1 MHGTLIFIYL
11 LLGGFLGGLAATL
24 VSMASL
30 VTYPILLSIGIP
42 PVFANTTDDAA
53 FIWNGLGSTMAATKQ
68 LKGHYKKAIGF
79 SILAIIGSAI
89 GCLLLLHFPAKVFEK
104 VVPFCLLLSGILVLV
119 AGNGKFKIHN
129 HAGKFAKFMSL
140 LAIMVTGLYG
150 GYFGAASG
158 VLMLAI
164 LEFVMDDDF
173 LTVNAVRNIVN
184 CASDGTAFVI
194 YAFASKIYWLQ
205 AIPLAIGIL
214 IGSYVGVKLL
224 GKIPEMLIKVVTAIL
239 AFGQAGYFFY
249 TAFIK

>member
-1 MHGTLIFIYL
+1 
-11 LLGGFLGGLAATL
+11 
-24 VSMASL
+24 
-30 VTYPILLSIGIP
+30 
-42 PVFANTTDDAA
+42 
-53 FIWNGLGSTMAATKQ
+53 
-68 LKGHYKKAIGF
+68 
-79 SILAIIGSAI
+79 
-89 GCLLLLHFPAKVFEK
+89 
-104 VVPFCLLLSGILVLV
+104 
-119 AGNGKFKIHN
+119 
-129 HAGKFAKFMSL
+129 
-140 LAIMVTGLYG
+140 MVTGLYG